1 LLLPTAGNFPI
12 LATML
17 QNQITAETV
26 RNALLA
32 RIDAYK
38 LASGKSDSA
47 IGKEALNDDKF
58 VKRIRDGNGFN
69 VNTLQKVIDWIDAQ
83 DTTAPAMERAS

>member
-1 LLLPTAGNFPI
+1 
-12 LATML
+12 ML

>member
-1 LLLPTAGNFPI
+1 
-12 LATML
+12 ML

-26 RNALLA
+26 RSALLA

-58 VKRIRDGNGFN
+58 VKRIREGSGFN
-69 VNTLQKVIDWIDAQ
+69 VNTIQRVIDWIDAQ
-83 DTTAPAMERAS
+83 DASSDMARAS

>member
-1 LLLPTAGNFPI
+1 MAGTFPI
-12 LATML
+12 LANML

-26 RNALLA
+26 RNSLLA

-47 IGKEALNDDKF
+47 IGKEALKDDKF

-83 DTTAPAMERAS
+83 EAQAPAMERAS